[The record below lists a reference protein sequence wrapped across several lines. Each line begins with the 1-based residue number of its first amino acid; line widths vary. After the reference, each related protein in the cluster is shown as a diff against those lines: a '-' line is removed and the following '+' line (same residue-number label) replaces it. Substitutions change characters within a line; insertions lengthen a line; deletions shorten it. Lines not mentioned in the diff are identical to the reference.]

1 VAGFVVAA
9 VVVALVPLLFEPT
22 LESAITAIAAMK
34 MARAP
39 PASRRFTDS

>member
-1 VAGFVVAA
+1 VVRAA
-9 VVVALVPLLFEPT
+9 VVGCVSLLFEPR
-22 LESAITAIAAMK
+22 LVSAITAIAAMK